1 MYSPGLGKTH
11 GLRKASRNR
20 GFSTTINIP
29 HNITQHVNAMMPV
42 KAPSTV
48 MSAKKPSAT
57 PEDEF
62 KDYSGLL
69 YKPLNYSPAPGMVCM
84 AIKYFEAPEVYGA
97 IATDLGLDK
106 NGNVTSA
113 RNVLTKI
120 VCKKASS
127 NLRGLSTSLGNLPY
141 VGGNQ
146 LPYVGGNQLSP
157 GGDRSS
163 PALSGG
169 AQRIST
175 RASACRAMGGT
186 FQQYSTNPEID
197 PAGDCYIQLAP
208 PAPPPPPAPAPL
220 PPPAPIITVSPNIQ
234 TSVSPQISPVF
245 QQAFQP
251 TNSPMTAGT
260 TQTSPTAQT
269 ATTPTPQ
276 PAPSYAPQPIPQPA
290 PSYTPPP
297 AFYAPPAQVAPV
309 PSAIPPAYASGPLPA
324 IAADNAPVYDTSGT
338 AITPTPI
345 APVAS
350 GKLFSS
356 PLLWG
361 ALAIGLGVVIFSQK
375 GKK

>member
-1 MYSPGLGKTH
+1 MYSQGLGKTH

-29 HNITQHVNAMMPV
+29 ADIAQNINAKTAIKKTENLEENYLLSV
-42 KAPSTV
+42 KDLLNKPFTIRNQGVMCMRMARRDIAPSGWNV
-48 MSAKKPSAT
+48 SGFGVDPNSPQGLYEKVVCT
-57 PEDEF
+57 P
-62 KDYSGLL
+62 LQ
-69 YKPLNYSPAPGMVCM
+69 LNG
-84 AIKYFEAPEVYGA
+84 
-97 IATDLGLDK
+97 
-106 NGNVTSA
+106 
-113 RNVLTKI
+113 
-120 VCKKASS
+120 
-127 NLRGLSTSLGNLPY
+127 LGNLPY

-163 PALSGG
+163 PTLSGG
-169 AQRIST
+169 MQRIST

-260 TQTSPTAQT
+260 TQTSPTAQS

-276 PAPSYAPQPIPQPA
+276 PAPSYAPQPVPQPA

-309 PSAIPPAYASGPLPA
+309 PSAIPPAYAAGPLPA
-324 IAADNAPVYDTSGT
+324 IAADNAPIYDASGT
-338 AITPTPI
+338 AITSTPI
-345 APVAS
+345 APVTS

-361 ALAIGLGVVIFSQK
+361 ALAIGLGLVIFSQK